1 MKGEIFAL
9 LALQAL
15 ALQYG
20 CDARVLPRANNVP
33 SVNTLSDETIN
44 LVKQRL
50 AEVAVGRYAVA
61 NLQERRI
68 RLGIRRC

>member
-1 MKGEIFAL
+1 MKGETFAL

-15 ALQYG
+15 ALQHG
-20 CDARVLPRANNVP
+20 CNARALPRDNVP

-50 AEVAVGRYAVA
+50 AEVAVGRYAVI
-61 NLQERRI
+61 NLRERRI